1 MPMHDVAIQ
10 HDSVLAVK
18 PTALNDNQA
27 VTRQVD
33 VLMQERLHSVTHA
46 VECLAER
53 TAAIAAIAAALVT
66 TLCSGGKVLVA
77 GNGGSAA
84 EAQHFAGELV
94 GRFLVERE
102 AYAALALCVDSAV
115 VTAIANDY
123 GYDDVFARQVQGLGR
138 PGDLF
143 IAISTSGAS
152 ANLLRAAEVAR
163 TTGLRVATIT
173 GDRANPLEELA
184 DFPLRVPATTTPLI
198 QELQMMVTHI
208 LCGIA
213 EKELSSRA
221 VVNGGRGR

>member
-1 MPMHDVAIQ
+1 MHEIANQ
-10 HDSVLAVK
+10 HDSVLAVE
-18 PTALNDNQA
+18 PAALNENQA

-33 VLMQERLHSVTHA
+33 LLMKERSKSVVCA
-46 VECLAER
+46 VACLSER

-66 TLCSGGKVLVA
+66 TLRSGGKVLVA

-102 AYAALALCVDSAV
+102 AYAVLALCVDSAV

-143 IAISTSGAS
+143 IAISTSGTS
-152 ANLLRAAEVAR
+152 ANLLRAAAVAR
-163 TTGLRVATIT
+163 ANGLRVATIT
-173 GDRANPLEELA
+173 GDRANPLEGLA
-184 DFPLRVPATTTPLI
+184 DLPLRVPATSTPLI

-213 EKELSSRA
+213 EVELSSGA
-221 VVNGGRGR
+221 GVNHERGRG